1 MLDTSYYFS
10 VNKYFSMDLRDLRSI
25 LYKDQTKVWVMYS
38 NPDHEFDWGKNA
50 SKSGNSEEVTTFHGI
65 IYFEN
70 GKKSL
75 RISKNWASYGI
86 IFIIR
91 SYFIF
96 QNPVTFSTCIKLS
109 HAFSDSQ

>member
-1 MLDTSYYFS
+1 MLVKMGIRRRRLD
-10 VNKYFSMDLRDLRSI
+10 
-25 LYKDQTKVWVMYS
+25 
-38 NPDHEFDWGKNA
+38 
-50 SKSGNSEEVTTFHGI
+50 VTTFHGI

-91 SYFIF
+91 LYFIF